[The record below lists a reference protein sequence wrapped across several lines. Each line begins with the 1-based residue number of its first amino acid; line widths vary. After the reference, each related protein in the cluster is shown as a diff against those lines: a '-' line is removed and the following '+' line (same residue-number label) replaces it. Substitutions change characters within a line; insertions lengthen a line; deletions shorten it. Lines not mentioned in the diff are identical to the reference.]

1 MNILINIVITFF
13 QAGLAAWSVTGFSMD
28 KAAIGAVIGAGI
40 SAIWNII
47 VKPFLIK
54 KGYIRA

>member
-1 MNILINIVITFF
+1 MNIAINIIITFF

-47 VKPFLIK
+47 VKPLLIK
-54 KGYIRA
+54 KGYMAN